1 MSGGN
6 VGAPDWQRGTINAG
20 ILLGQI
26 NGGVATINIGITANV
41 KTLLIANTGFD
52 NVPIPTVRGI
62 TTGHYYPGSNLV
74 PLVPGNLD
82 NTWAFRVASVL
93 DPIVA
98 VSFGIA
104 PTHKW
109 YVLGDNG
116 DVTVNSPDLSLAV
129 QSFGNPPNPVGFM
142 EMGYDGA
149 NAQPV
154 AVDTTGKLIIS
165 NPGGGATP
173 QPVGGALVSEGILA
187 MGSDGT
193 DGRAISTD
201 SNGRQI
207 PLVPTL
213 QSIKYGAAGNFTLI
227 AAPPAGSAWYLFAI
241 DWLTTAGNATNV
253 NLNDGVG
260 NTISLF
266 GTCGFA
272 SSGTVPLHGY
282 RVTTSV
288 IVAMQNNAV
297 SVVLRYA
304 SGP

>member
-1 MSGGN
+1 MSIVTGS
-6 VGAPDWQRGTINAG
+6 PDWQRGSVSLG
-20 ILLGQI
+20 SLL
-26 NGGVATINIGITANV
+26 A
-41 KTLLIANTGFD
+41 
-52 NVPIPTVRGI
+52 
-62 TTGHYYPGSNLV
+62 S
-74 PLVPGNLD
+74 VPGATL
-82 NTWAFRVASVL
+82 T
-93 DPIVA
+93 
-98 VSFGIA
+98 
-104 PTHKW
+104 K
-109 YVLGDNG
+109 
-116 DVTVNSPDLSLAV
+116 TVQIP
-129 QSFGNPPNPVGFM
+129 
-142 EMGYDGA
+142 A
-149 NAQPV
+149 NAQSLWLAFST
-154 AVDTTGKLIIS
+154 AVLPDTIAVVGDTTGCPYPGTFHQGDPRTLNGFFFVFSVSSQLDSSVTVTLTTSSPLGEWYLYSQTSINAVDVPQFGLITQTVGQPTNLQGVLILGS
-165 NPGGGATP
+165 DGIDGRVLKTDTTGQLYIANPGGGATP